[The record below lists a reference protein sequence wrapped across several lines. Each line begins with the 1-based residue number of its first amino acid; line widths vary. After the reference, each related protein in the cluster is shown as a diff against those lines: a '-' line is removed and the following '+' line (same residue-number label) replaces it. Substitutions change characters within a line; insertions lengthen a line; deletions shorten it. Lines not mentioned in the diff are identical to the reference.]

1 MGDKNAQTADA
12 CNITYKHLTGD
23 TERVMP
29 DLLLITKNYP
39 QEKNIPLKENTK
51 DKWVAWYPPNCCH
64 IQILQR
70 RNTIQMLFTWK

>member
-51 DKWVAWYPPNCCH
+51 DK
-64 IQILQR
+64 
-70 RNTIQMLFTWK
+70 